1 MGERGA
7 DHSSSSDEEDPT
19 VSGAVKMRSATTKA
33 EGAKATLAR
42 EESKQTVQQKAA
54 PPLSKEELEAENAAR
69 QTKIKELEESHVQL
83 KKQVETS
90 DKELETAKADLA
102 KESKS
107 G

>member
-7 DHSSSSDEEDPT
+7 DLSSSSDEEDPIA
-19 VSGAVKMRSATTKA
+19 SGAVKMRSATTKV
-33 EGAKATLAR
+33 EGPKATLAR
-42 EESKQTVQQKAA
+42 EERKQTAQQKAA

-69 QTKIKELEESHVQL
+69 QTRIKELEETHVQL
-83 KKQVETS
+83 KKQVEAS
-90 DKELETAKADLA
+90 DSELETAKADLA